1 MAYAL
6 APEEPLPAAIHRVMG
21 ELLDLIESHLRAGE
35 VHDARKRLKELRAL
49 LRLIY
54 APLGATFD
62 LENAWYRDMAH
73 KLSAARDAEAVLEA
87 VTRLIKPADDPA
99 VRNGLR
105 RAKRPL
111 ARRKRPAIYTDALRT
126 PLRHPP
132 PRLLHP

>member
-62 LENAWYRDMAH
+62 LENAWYRDIATE
-73 KLSAARDAEAVLEA
+73 LSSAPDADAALVD
-87 VTRLIKPADDPA
+87 VTRRRGAPADPT
-99 VRNGLR
+99 V
-105 RAKRPL
+105 
-111 ARRKRPAIYTDALRT
+111 
-126 PLRHPP
+126 
-132 PRLLHP
+132 